1 MGLMD
6 LLDPVWRLPL
16 VAPKPESLAKI
27 KSVLEFCGLLSEGA
41 PQQGKA
47 HVA

>member
-1 MGLMD
+1 MSLMGL
-6 LLDPVWRLPL
+6 LEPIWRLPM

-27 KSVLEFCGLLSEGA
+27 KSVLASCGLLGEA
-41 PQQGKA
+41 QEQGKA